1 MLVALPWS
9 SDSCAYAAQVFG
21 KSRGDFAKLPKW
33 RQQMAKKGVGLF

>member
-1 MLVALPWS
+1 MVMFSIS
-9 SDSCAYAAQVFG
+9 SDSTIFAGQVFG